1 MRKLKLCFTCIVFLA
16 ASFFAYAQNI
26 NVSGMVSDAS
36 TGEGIPFAS
45 IQVKGTMNGTA
56 TDADGNY
63 SISVPKNAILIV
75 SSIGYLNQEVT
86 VDGRAVVNVMLAPD
100 TESIEETVVVAY
112 GTAKRESVT
121 GAIST
126 VKSDAIDKRPV
137 TSVTNVLEGMS
148 TGVLT
153 LPGGDPGDAAA
164 IRIRGVGS
172 VTGENSPLYV
182 IDGVPYGGNIADLN
196 PNDIESLTVLK
207 DATSAALYGN
217 RASNGVILI
226 TTKRG
231 KSDRVGLSVNINQ
244 GVYNRAI
251 PEYDKVNTKDFMQVF
266 FTGYMN
272 NMISSSKMDRAEAIA
287 DVRENFLN
295 YIGEYNIFDVD
306 AGNLFDSDGKF
317 NYSANI
323 LKGYDDLNWWDYT
336 MRNGYRQDYN
346 VSGSGASEKSNYY
359 FSLGYLD
366 EQGQTVNSDFTRW
379 TGRANISVT
388 PVKWL
393 KAGANIGA
401 SWQTQNYRI
410 TGSTSYA
417 NPLYQAHVM
426 APIYPVHLHNADGS
440 YMLDEY
446 GNKQYDDGE
455 LYSRPQYNARH
466 ALWEAELNTR
476 FNQRVTTSA
485 QAFADITFLKDFT
498 LSIKGDLGLR
508 TDMTRTY
515 DNATIGDG
523 KGSEGRT
530 SRTNY
535 LYTNYTFQQLLNWHH
550 SFGDHTLEA
559 LVGHENYYY
568 NYEYQYNYKTKE
580 TMKANRELDNFVVM
594 SDMNGYKSGYRLES
608 FLSRVKYDYMS
619 KYFIEGSFRRD
630 GSSRFYKENRWGN
643 FWSVGA
649 TWAISREEF
658 MKNAGW
664 IDNLR
669 LRASY
674 GQVGNDRSV
683 GYYGYMSLYTLGP
696 VYGKDLPAT
705 YKTQNEA
712 LDLVWE
718 SENSFS
724 AALEGRLFDRMNFTV
739 EYFNKVTNDLLFDV
753 EHPTSVGGISAS
765 DVTTATTKNIGS
777 VSNHGVEVSFD
788 FDIIKKRDFDWN
800 FGVNATWMKNT
811 ILKLPPTDITNYD
824 GLQNAMRNGT
834 KLWAEGHGIYDWHLY
849 QYAGVDQMTGLAL
862 YEIDDTKYY
871 ILDENKIGDRWDEK
885 KQQLVHDYEKA
896 LVPAAYRTVINGKE
910 YVLNTTYAKRDW
922 AGSSLP
928 KVYGSFN
935 TGIRWKNFSL
945 SALFTYALGSKC
957 LDYAYQ
963 DLMSVGSSPHSY
975 HVDVLNSWS
984 EAPSGMTETSA
995 DRISMTATPRIDGY
1009 WSSYS
1014 NATST
1019 RFLVSG
1025 NYLIVKNVNLAY
1037 SFPKKWV
1044 NSIGLSGVT
1053 LSASVDN
1060 LWTFTAKKGM
1070 NPQQAWSGLIYGSYV
1085 NTPRVGTVGVKV
1097 NF

>member
-1 MRKLKLCFTCIVFLA
+1 
-16 ASFFAYAQNI
+16 
-26 NVSGMVSDAS
+26 MVSDAS